1 MENQGIAEVLRV
13 LTNRVKNSENK
24 VKMAKKISINN
35 ELDKVKKKL
44 IRNTLAIP
52 SKKRDMS
59 LKYPKG
65 DDGLTEK
72 QRVFVEIYT
81 ENEGRMTPTACAR
94 QAGYKAERAN
104 VTASELLNI
113 KKFPRVTAAV
123 MKRREEIATTH
134 RVQMNKHVQE
144 LARLREKALGEKSYS
159 AAVNAERLRGQAAG
173 LYIERREIRT
183 GSIDDMSREDVLK
196 QLKELGL
203 DGKFKKEGNQTVLS
217 VEEEKKSNG
226 EGIKDITEV
235 QTESSEGQDEV

>member
-1 MENQGIAEVLRV
+1 ME
-13 LTNRVKNSENK
+13 KNSENK
-24 VKMAKKISINN
+24 VKMVKKTSINK
-35 ELDKVKKKL
+35 ELSKIQKKL
-44 IRNTLAIP
+44 PANTSANTIV
-52 SKKRDMS
+52 KRDMS

-65 DDGLTEK
+65 NDGLTEK

-81 ENEGRMTPTACAR
+81 DNEGRMTPTACAR
-94 QAGYKAERAN
+94 QAGYNVDRAH

-134 RVQMNKHVQE
+134 RVQMSKHVQE

-173 LYIERREIRT
+173 LYVERKEIRT

-203 DGKFKKEGNQTVLS
+203 DGKFKKEGHKTVLS
-217 VEEEKKSNG
+217 VEEKSG
-226 EGIKDITEV
+226 SEGIKDITEV
-235 QTESSEGQDEV
+235 QSESSKEQKEV